1 MMRIIGLMLIAGLL
15 FAAPIFFETCN
26 YLWR

>member
-15 FAAPIFFETCN
+15 FATPIFFEFCN